1 MSTNYYP
8 DIVNQTNVYTNTLN
22 PIYSEAQKR
31 DTIYENVK
39 VLKPI
44 VLPPKKNNSYV
55 TNNQIVNYENNE
67 NLFTEY
73 PITNYN
79 QEFTEETINK
89 YFNQTT
95 TELSS
100 ENNYENY
107 FNGTYNNINNDNN
120 GTYQNY
126 EKYFNQS
133 KNSYYPSIGEVEFA
147 EIKRI
152 TNDNKTINQNLNKA
166 TNANQINQINQIN
179 KIQIN
184 QKEQIAKIP
193 IEKEMAQ
200 VRKITEENLEKP
212 QKEINQPSVTTLQ
225 TPNPPVQNNINITE
239 KKNTKMIYPG
249 PAKISKM
256 PNITIPLN
264 PRVRVAR
271 EEKKINIVKLTEENN
286 AINNNKINNE
296 NKINNNINLNINKN
310 IENNNDYNENENG
323 IPTVEEKKENI
334 LTNINSVNFTKPNMR
349 DEIQDEIEINKV
361 NDVNE
366 PLEVSPM
373 DDYNFSS
380 KTPNRKFH
388 RVKILKKNP
397 SNQLFPH
404 SELLNLENY
413 NYMNKTQ
420 NIYQK
425 EKINK
430 ITFNNKLNKTQK
442 KEGNAFMA
450 VKKIIPKKNNY
461 NKNMKNE
468 YEMENNIRFN
478 NYQMDNNND
487 KNSEEENSENDR
499 HSSDFEDNFDNFN
512 DDEVKDTDEIVVY
525 KKKDVN
531 KDINNINDNKNY
543 DNNIK
548 EIKKEDSLVKKIKND
563 DWLDD
568 LDNAFNRHDKFYR
581 KMKNLLDENF

>member
-44 VLPPKKNNSYV
+44 VLPPKNNNSYI

-179 KIQIN
+179 NIQIN
-184 QKEQIAKIP
+184 QKEQITKIP

-212 QKEINQPSVTTLQ
+212 QKEINQPSVITLQ

-296 NKINNNINLNINKN
+296 NKINNNINLNFNKN
-310 IENNNDYNENENG
+310 LENNNGYNENENN
-323 IPTVEEKKENI
+323 ILTVEEKKENI
-334 LTNINSVNFTKPNMR
+334 ITNINSVNFTKPNMR
-349 DEIQDEIEINKV
+349 EEIQDEIEISKV

-404 SELLNLENY
+404 SELLDLENY

-420 NIYQK
+420 NLYQK

-442 KEGNAFMA
+442 KVGNTFMA

-461 NKNMKNE
+461 NNNMKNE
-468 YEMENNIRFN
+468 SEMERDIRYN
-478 NYQMDNNND
+478 NYQMNNNND
-487 KNSEEENSENDR
+487 KNSEEENSQNDR
-499 HSSDFEDNFDNFN
+499 HSSDFEDNFDYIN

-525 KKKDVN
+525 KKKDIN
-531 KDINNINDNKNY
+531 KDNTNINDNKND

-563 DWLDD
+563 DGLDD
-568 LDNAFNRHDKFYR
+568 LDNAFNRHDKFYK

>member
-44 VLPPKKNNSYV
+44 VLPPKNNNSYI

-152 TNDNKTINQNLNKA
+152 TNDNKTINQNLNKV

-239 KKNTKMIYPG
+239 KKNTKMI
-249 PAKISKM
+249 
-256 PNITIPLN
+256 
-264 PRVRVAR
+264 
-271 EEKKINIVKLTEENN
+271 
-286 AINNNKINNE
+286 
-296 NKINNNINLNINKN
+296 
-310 IENNNDYNENENG
+310 
-323 IPTVEEKKENI
+323 
-334 LTNINSVNFTKPNMR
+334 
-349 DEIQDEIEINKV
+349 
-361 NDVNE
+361 
-366 PLEVSPM
+366 
-373 DDYNFSS
+373 
-380 KTPNRKFH
+380 
-388 RVKILKKNP
+388 
-397 SNQLFPH
+397 
-404 SELLNLENY
+404 
-413 NYMNKTQ
+413 
-420 NIYQK
+420 
-425 EKINK
+425 
-430 ITFNNKLNKTQK
+430 
-442 KEGNAFMA
+442 
-450 VKKIIPKKNNY
+450 
-461 NKNMKNE
+461 
-468 YEMENNIRFN
+468 
-478 NYQMDNNND
+478 
-487 KNSEEENSENDR
+487 
-499 HSSDFEDNFDNFN
+499 
-512 DDEVKDTDEIVVY
+512 
-525 KKKDVN
+525 
-531 KDINNINDNKNY
+531 
-543 DNNIK
+543 
-548 EIKKEDSLVKKIKND
+548 
-563 DWLDD
+563 
-568 LDNAFNRHDKFYR
+568 
-581 KMKNLLDENF
+581 

>member
-44 VLPPKKNNSYV
+44 VLPPKNNNSYI

-166 TNANQINQINQIN
+166 TNANQINQIN

-184 QKEQIAKIP
+184 QKEQITKIP

-212 QKEINQPSVTTLQ
+212 QKEINQSPVTTLQ
-225 TPNPPVQNNINITE
+225 TPNPPVQNNIIITE

-296 NKINNNINLNINKN
+296 NKINKYNNINLNFNKN
-310 IENNNDYNENENG
+310 LENNNGYNENENG

-442 KEGNAFMA
+442 KEGNTFMA

-563 DWLDD
+563 DGLDD

>member
-8 DIVNQTNVYTNTLN
+8 NIIKETKVYKNTLN
-22 PIYSEAQKR
+22 PIYQDAQKR

-44 VLPPKKNNSYV
+44 VLPAKSNNSYIS
-55 TNNQIVNYENNE
+55 NDQIVNYNN
-67 NLFTEY
+67 NNATLISEY
-73 PITNYN
+73 PLTNYN
-79 QEFTEETINK
+79 QINTEDTVNK

-239 KKNTKMIYPG
+239 KK
-249 PAKISKM
+249 
-256 PNITIPLN
+256 
-264 PRVRVAR
+264 
-271 EEKKINIVKLTEENN
+271 
-286 AINNNKINNE
+286 
-296 NKINNNINLNINKN
+296 
-310 IENNNDYNENENG
+310 
-323 IPTVEEKKENI
+323 
-334 LTNINSVNFTKPNMR
+334 
-349 DEIQDEIEINKV
+349 IQK
-361 NDVNE
+361 
-366 PLEVSPM
+366 
-373 DDYNFSS
+373 
-380 KTPNRKFH
+380 
-388 RVKILKKNP
+388 
-397 SNQLFPH
+397 
-404 SELLNLENY
+404 
-413 NYMNKTQ
+413 
-420 NIYQK
+420 
-425 EKINK
+425 
-430 ITFNNKLNKTQK
+430 
-442 KEGNAFMA
+442 
-450 VKKIIPKKNNY
+450 
-461 NKNMKNE
+461 
-468 YEMENNIRFN
+468 
-478 NYQMDNNND
+478 
-487 KNSEEENSENDR
+487 
-499 HSSDFEDNFDNFN
+499 
-512 DDEVKDTDEIVVY
+512 
-525 KKKDVN
+525 
-531 KDINNINDNKNY
+531 
-543 DNNIK
+543 
-548 EIKKEDSLVKKIKND
+548 
-563 DWLDD
+563 
-568 LDNAFNRHDKFYR
+568 
-581 KMKNLLDENF
+581 